1 MEQNNISLNSLK
13 PGQSARIKT
22 LECEGTIRRKLLDLG
37 LVEDTV
43 IEVIQKSPAGDP
55 TAYFVRGAVIAIRE
69 EESSHIFVSEV
80 K

>member
-1 MEQNNISLNSLK
+1 M
-13 PGQSARIKT
+13 
-22 LECEGTIRRKLLDLG
+22 DLV
-37 LVEDTV
+37 LFEDTV